1 MTDEV
6 LSEREIEVYV
16 RSWNLVP
23 ASGGKFEVTLN
34 GELIFSKKQL
44 NRHAEE
50 GEIKAIIK
58 QKLDE
63 LLKASSD

>member
-6 LSEREIEVYV
+6 LGEREIEAYV
-16 RSWNLVP
+16 RSWHLIP

-44 NRHAEE
+44 SRHAEE
-50 GEIKAIIK
+50 GEIKAIIQK
-58 QKLDE
+58 KLDE
-63 LLKASSD
+63 LLKDSS